1 MAIVALIWPSRLS
14 GILDGAPLDT
24 LPEALLLAPVPV
36 ALAWLHPSALRSRL
50 MRAAVIAIL
59 VLKAGAAL
67 SVQQEG
73 WCLTFTPP
81 KPMVRDSTGK
91 PHAWDI
97 RADWRSSDP
106 VCSAVMTRSY
116 QDSFELP
123 AWFFNLPPPDDAP
136 HRDGYA
142 AGQIP
147 VRVSG
152 TGFITIRSAGTFD
165 LLTTPAMGAA
175 LQIDGREMSAAAPG
189 HHRVDLSSGTHSV
202 QFDATLL
209 GKEWRIVPEWNGTP
223 MGSMLFPAT
232 TPTPPSRLDRL
243 ARPAGNWL
251 ALILAGA
258 VMVQWLVSFA
268 IRLRAPTVLIWMAA
282 AAIAVS
288 FAAWRMP
295 AEAAW
300 LTAAVMIVPLLMPA
314 PWRVRNLRGVFLLAG
329 IPWLAYVVAIN
340 AHQVGRWTLYG
351 VGNDEFQFQRFA
363 YRIFMQ
369 QYWLEGGQV
378 TFWNQPLFRWI
389 AGALHMLFGDSSV
402 GQAYWDAGGVVVM
415 ALFAYRVI
423 APVTGFAMALMAAI
437 LPFAMFLLGPARQFV
452 GFGLSEISSAGLIYL
467 AAFFA
472 MRRRGVDA
480 LAAGILVTLGFY
492 TRLNNLPM
500 AIAVAAFALPLT
512 VPARALWRP
521 RAWWPQ
527 VHWRT
532 AIAVFASLAIGVV
545 LFAWRTWYYTGVFS
559 FFHGTQREHLAV
571 WKPGMPAAAVIESMV
586 GSLMMVLTA
595 SDPPHLAWHSAP
607 LLAAAAIATLALA
620 GAPGVRNAPLGLVL
634 FFLAG
639 CSSALVTRGWA
650 YEGRFSI
657 HLFGAAGALCAWG
670 ISAIARRLVQVWYS
684 PAHPLEKVTS

>member
-1 MAIVALIWPSRLS
+1 MALI
-14 GILDGAPLDT
+14 
-24 LPEALLLAPVPV
+24 
-36 ALAWLHPSALRSRL
+36 
-50 MRAAVIAIL
+50 
-59 VLKAGAAL
+59 
-67 SVQQEG
+67 
-73 WCLTFTPP
+73 
-81 KPMVRDSTGK
+81 
-91 PHAWDI
+91 
-97 RADWRSSDP
+97 
-106 VCSAVMTRSY
+106 
-116 QDSFELP
+116 
-123 AWFFNLPPPDDAP
+123 
-136 HRDGYA
+136 
-142 AGQIP
+142 
-147 VRVSG
+147 
-152 TGFITIRSAGTFD
+152 
-165 LLTTPAMGAA
+165 
-175 LQIDGREMSAAAPG
+175 
-189 HHRVDLSSGTHSV
+189 
-202 QFDATLL
+202 
-209 GKEWRIVPEWNGTP
+209 
-223 MGSMLFPAT
+223 
-232 TPTPPSRLDRL
+232 
-243 ARPAGNWL
+243 
-251 ALILAGA
+251 
-258 VMVQWLVSFA
+258 
-268 IRLRAPTVLIWMAA
+268 
-282 AAIAVS
+282 
-288 FAAWRMP
+288 
-295 AEAAW
+295 
-300 LTAAVMIVPLLMPA
+300 
-314 PWRVRNLRGVFLLAG
+314 
-329 IPWLAYVVAIN
+329 
-340 AHQVGRWTLYG
+340 
-351 VGNDEFQFQRFA
+351 
-363 YRIFMQ
+363 
-369 QYWLEGGQV
+369 
-378 TFWNQPLFRWI
+378 
-389 AGALHMLFGDSSV
+389 
-402 GQAYWDAGGVVVM
+402 
-415 ALFAYRVI
+415 
-423 APVTGFAMALMAAI
+423 AAI

-512 VPARALWRP
+512 VPARAIWRP

-571 WKPGMPAAAVIESMV
+571 WKPGMPAAAVVESMV

-595 SDPPHLAWHSAP
+595 SDPPRLAWHSAP